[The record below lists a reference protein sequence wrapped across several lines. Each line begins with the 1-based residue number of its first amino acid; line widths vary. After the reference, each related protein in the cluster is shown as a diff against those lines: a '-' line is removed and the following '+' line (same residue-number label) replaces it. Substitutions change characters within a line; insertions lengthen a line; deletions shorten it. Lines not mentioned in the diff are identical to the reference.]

1 MIMRYVFHPKLF
13 NPLYYIM
20 RTILAN
26 DDIRFIFTYGGS
38 SAAKTY
44 SICQS
49 LEMEAIEYTASTM
62 VLRKFGV
69 DIDDSV
75 YADFKDIGEVLKT
88 SDLKVPIKRLIR
100 YKSGAIVRFRGLD
113 ESEKLKGLKGFKYLY
128 YNELS
133 LFAKADF
140 DQGKKRLRGM
150 PGQKIIAD
158 WNPIIQTHWIKTE
171 VLDKEEWIDYQPE
184 VEANTAYTSLN
195 PDNSFIK
202 INKSGDMI
210 LIKTHYPDNHWVV
223 GHPSGKDGG
232 GRFGFVDKHV
242 LNDFERDRIHNP
254 NDYKI
259 YALGEW
265 GQVRTG
271 SEFWKNF
278 DESKHVK
285 PLAPYVTGTI
295 HVSVDSNVQPYIT
308 LSIWQINTVDK
319 VIQQI
324 HELPC
329 ESPNNS
335 STKAANAFCDWLDKI
350 GYSSIV
356 FLYGDPSGNAKNTID
371 PDNKS
376 FFQKFKEEIIARGYM
391 VKDRVQRSAPEVA
404 MSGEFVNDIY
414 GASQYGWR
422 IEINT
427 SCRKSIDDYVNV
439 KEDKDGKMLKK
450 RINDK
455 ERGISYEQYGH
466 FSDTKRYFITTVL
479 EEEFKQ
485 FINRKA
491 QRVGIKI
498 VN

>member
-1 MIMRYVFHPKLF
+1 MRSLLEDE
-13 NPLYYIM
+13 NIRYIF
-20 RTILAN
+20 A
-26 DDIRFIFTYGGS
+26 YGGS

-49 LEMEAIEYTASTM
+49 LDLEAVENSASTM

-75 YADFKDIGEVLKT
+75 YADFKDIGELLKT
-88 SDLKVPIKRLIR
+88 NNVKTPIKRLIR
-100 YKSGAIVRFRGLD
+100 YNSGAIVRFRGLD

-133 LFAKADF
+133 LFDKADF
-140 DQGKKRLRGM
+140 DQGRKRLRGM

-158 WNPIIQTHWIKTE
+158 WNPIIQTHWIKVD
-171 VLDKEEWIDYQPE
+171 VLDKEEWSDYKP
-184 VEANTAYTSLN
+184 VVKAGTAYTELN
-195 PDNSFIK
+195 PSNSFIK
-202 INKSGDMI
+202 INKTGDMI

-242 LNDFERDRIHNP
+242 LNDFERDRINNP

-265 GQVRTG
+265 GQIRTG

-285 PLAPYVTGTI
+285 VLPPYATGTI

-308 LSIWQINTVDK
+308 LSIWQVDPK
-319 VIQQI
+319 GKLIQQI

-350 GYSSIV
+350 GYTDIV

-376 FFQKFKEEIIARGYM
+376 FFQKFKEEIILRKYT
-391 VKDRVQRSAPEVA
+391 VRDRVQRSAPEIA

-414 GASQYGWR
+414 GASLYGWN
-422 IEINT
+422 IEINI
-427 SCRKSIDDYVNV
+427 SCRKSIDDYCNV

-450 RINDK
+450 RILDK
-455 ERGISYEQYGH
+455 EKGVSYEQYGH
-466 FSDTKRYFITTVL
+466 FSDTKRYFITTIL
-479 EEEFKQ
+479 EDEFKQ
-485 FINRKA
+485 FINRHRVK
-491 QRVGIKI
+491 VGIKRT
-498 VN
+498 N